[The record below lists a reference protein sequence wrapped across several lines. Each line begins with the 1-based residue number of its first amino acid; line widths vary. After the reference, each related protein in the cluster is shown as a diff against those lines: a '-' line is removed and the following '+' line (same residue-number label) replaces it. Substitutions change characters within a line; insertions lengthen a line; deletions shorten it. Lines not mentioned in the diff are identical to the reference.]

1 MIVPKTGSA
10 GPVVPKKGSA
20 QPVVVPKKGSA
31 QPVVVRVPAKINLHL
46 SVGPPRPDGF
56 HDLITVFLAVSLY
69 DQVTAAPGE
78 GLSLS
83 VRGEGAV
90 TVPLDDGNL
99 VWRAAVALA
108 EYAGVP
114 ADASLEVVKEIP
126 VAAGLAGGSA
136 DAAAALVACDE
147 LWGTALGR
155 VELVELAAGL
165 GSDVAFLLGG
175 GMSLGTGRGELL
187 TPVLATGDWHWVLAF
202 ADGQLSATEVYA
214 ELDRLRG
221 EQRPPPRPPDRLIN
235 GLRVR
240 DSRAVAG
247 ALVNDLQPAA
257 LSLRPALRA
266 TLREGDHLGAQAG
279 IVSGSGP
286 TCAFLVASSR
296 AAVRL
301 AAALAAAGVCRTV
314 RIVHG
319 PVPGARRTTTR
330 PAGAG

>member
-1 MIVPKTGSA
+1 MTR
-10 GPVVPKKGSA
+10 
-20 QPVVVPKKGSA
+20 
-31 QPVVVRVPAKINLHL
+31 PVVVRVPAKINLHL
-46 SVGPPRPDGF
+46 SVGARRSDGF
-56 HDLITVFLAVSLY
+56 HDLMTVFLAVSLY
-69 DQVTAAPGE
+69 DQVTATAAT

-83 VRGEGAV
+83 VRGEGAASL
-90 TVPLDDGNL
+90 PLDEGNL
-99 VWRAAVALA
+99 VWRAAAALA
-108 EYAGVP
+108 AHAGVP
-114 ADASLEVVKEIP
+114 ADARLEVVKAIP

-136 DAAAALVACDE
+136 DAAATLVACDE

-155 VELVELAAGL
+155 AELVAVAARL

-175 GMSLGTGRGELL
+175 GLALGTGRGELL
-187 TPVLATGDWHWVLAF
+187 TPVLAAGEWHWVLAV
-202 ADGQLSATEVYA
+202 ADGQLSAAEVYA

-221 EQRPPPRPPDRLIN
+221 TKRLQLQPPEKLIN
-235 GLRVR
+235 ALRVR

-247 ALVNDLQPAA
+247 ALANDLQAAA

-286 TCAFLVASSR
+286 TCAFLVGTSR
-296 AAVRL
+296 AAVAL

-319 PVPGARRTTTR
+319 PVAGARRVTANPVA
-330 PAGAG
+330 PA